1 MCYYVDTTVRKV
13 SYLSISSSFPPKTFI
28 PVLCNI
34 FLDDTAPE
42 LILEPTTRALY
53 FFLDISLDCGKKI
66 TSVSG
71 TITKFIQII
80 ESADIYIKE
89 SLDLGEQ
96 CVKVIIDLPIV
107 SCIPNTL
114 IFLVTIPHLDPRPVV
129 TRRQQEC
136 V

>member
-1 MCYYVDTTVRKV
+1 M
-13 SYLSISSSFPPKTFI
+13 FI

-42 LILEPTTRALY
+42 LILEPATRALY

-80 ESADIYIKE
+80 EFANIYIKE

-96 CVKVIIDLPIV
+96 CVKVI
-107 SCIPNTL
+107 N
-114 IFLVTIPHLDPRPVV
+114 
-129 TRRQQEC
+129 
-136 V
+136 